1 MLCIIESGVR
11 SWGLSGWG
19 AVWGQDAKKNI
30 DFDSLPD
37 HLFHFL
43 FFSVFRR
50 FKRVAMASRLV
61 LFVFL
66 SFYFFFFFPFFFLFF
81 FIFFY
86 FLPFSSSFF
95 SIVFYFCWPRLCVRC
110 AMKLPVFGE
119 GRGVAMA
126 SRLVLFVS
134 LSFYVF
140 LCFSMFFYFYQ
151 FFVVSGFSRQPPPQ
165 TAPQ

>member
-1 MLCIIESGVR
+1 MR

-19 AVWGQDAKKNI
+19 AVWGQDAEKNI

-66 SFYFFFFFPFFFLFF
+66 SFYLFLFFLFVFHFCRFFVLFFLFF
-81 FIFFY
+81 H
-86 FLPFSSSFF
+86 
-95 SIVFYFCWPRLCVRC
+95 FCWPRLCVRC